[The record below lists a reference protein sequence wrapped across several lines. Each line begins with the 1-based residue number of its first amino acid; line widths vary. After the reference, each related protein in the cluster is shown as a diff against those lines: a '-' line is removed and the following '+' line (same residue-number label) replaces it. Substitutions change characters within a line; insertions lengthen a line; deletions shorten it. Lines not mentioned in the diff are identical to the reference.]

1 MLKFLEILFWG
12 NNCKLCEYELT
23 QNESEICS
31 DCKKALVKDSRLRKI
46 GRKTW
51 CVFDYEG
58 RVRSLILNGKYRFNL
73 KIWTLWKDLIP
84 NLHFGSDNLIVYVPM
99 TFGRYCFRGFNQSFL
114 IGKLLEDMGY
124 GKVKKILKRVKF
136 KKSSSLQNLDER
148 YKNVRGV
155 FELIQGCEELKD
167 KKVIVVDDVVTTGAT
182 MDEIERILVQAGF
195 KTENIS
201 KFALASGRL
210 KDD

>member
-1 MLKFLEILFWG
+1 
-12 NNCKLCEYELT
+12 
-23 QNESEICS
+23 
-31 DCKKALVKDSRLRKI
+31 
-46 GRKTW
+46 
-51 CVFDYEG
+51 
-58 RVRSLILNGKYRFNL
+58 
-73 KIWTLWKDLIP
+73 
-84 NLHFGSDNLIVYVPM
+84 
-99 TFGRYCFRGFNQSFL
+99 
-114 IGKLLEDMGY
+114 
-124 GKVKKILKRVKF
+124 VKF